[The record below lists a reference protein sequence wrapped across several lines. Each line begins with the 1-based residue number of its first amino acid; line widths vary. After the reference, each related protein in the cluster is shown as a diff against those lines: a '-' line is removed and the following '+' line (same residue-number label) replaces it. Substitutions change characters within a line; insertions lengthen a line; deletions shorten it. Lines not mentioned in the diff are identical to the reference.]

1 MEAADVRG
9 GFAVQG
15 AQSEGLKNAATIRY
29 GLAEEGPVCFT
40 VYDLLGRRV
49 AVLVDGIQTPGKHTV
64 RFEASYLPSGL
75 YLLFLMQGGER
86 LRNLSC
92 S

>member
-1 MEAADVRG
+1 MEAVDLRG

-15 AQSEGLKNAATIRY
+15 TQSEGLKNAATIRY
-29 GLAEEGPVCFT
+29 GLAEEGPVRLT

-49 AVLVDGIQTPGKHTV
+49 AVLADGVQTPRKHTV
-64 RFEASYLPSGL
+64 RFEAFQLSSGL
-75 YLLFLMQGGER
+75 YFLFLMQEEKR
-86 LRNLSC
+86 LRSLYC